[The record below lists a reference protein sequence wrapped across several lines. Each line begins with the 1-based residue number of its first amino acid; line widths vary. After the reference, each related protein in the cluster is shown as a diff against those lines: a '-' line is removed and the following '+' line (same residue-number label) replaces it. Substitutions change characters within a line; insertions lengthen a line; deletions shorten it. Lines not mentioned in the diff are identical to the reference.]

1 MLTLALPDD
10 SNDPTRPGREAS
22 FEPADAFRTL
32 DARWGRIRRL
42 GLPSDGPGDPE
53 GVDAGQLADRRQ
65 RLGDAFSTNS
75 LLGLVPDA
83 VARVG
88 EAGYTAL
95 IADTDGVI
103 VASRVSERFDSTAAR
118 VRLVEGASWSEH
130 HRGTNAIG
138 TAIVER
144 TAVAVIGRAHYEKK
158 NHGLVCYAAPIF
170 DPMGELVA
178 VFDVTS
184 RVDHA
189 SPLVGGLVEMVAHSL
204 EQVLREST
212 YARAHAGGLH
222 GLRARIEGAHGPA
235 FALDRRGLIAVHGPS
250 SLRATRLEWAML
262 AELASDQRPFEY
274 EGHRFRLEPVLSQ
287 LGAVIAFVATTDSIT
302 RPPTPRP
309 PTSRP
314 ESAPTEPSH
323 LVTRTSPFRRITGSD
338 PAIARARQHAER
350 FAATTLP
357 VLLLAETGTGKE
369 LFARAIHDAS
379 PRKKHPFIAVNCG
392 ALSTSLL
399 ESELFG
405 YAPGAFTGANTKG
418 QGGRL
423 AAAHGGTLFLDEV
436 AELAPS
442 AQAALLRFLE
452 DGRFSR
458 LGDPSERHSDVRLVC
473 ATCRDLPAMVERGA
487 FRRDLYYRIR
497 GAVIALPRLRDRVD
511 LLELV
516 DVIIDELVAIKG
528 LKRSA
533 LAPEAALLMTG
544 HTWPGN
550 VRELKMA
557 LEVAL
562 VLADGDPIRA
572 EHLAPDLVSSPA
584 ALSFAAPSPS
594 HHPAALP
601 TLPSAPPPYSGPP
614 TPLREHAER
623 SALSAALDRAGG
635 NLSSAARLLGV
646 ARTTLY
652 RMLKRHGIAPE

>member
-10 SNDPTRPGREAS
+10 SNDPAARSGREA
-22 FEPADAFRTL
+22 FEPVDTFRTL
-32 DARWGRIRRL
+32 DERWGRIRRL

-65 RLGDAFSTNS
+65 RLGDAFSTNA

-95 IADTDGVI
+95 IADADGVI

-212 YARAHAGGLH
+212 YARAHPGGLH
-222 GLRARIEGAHGPA
+222 GLRARIEGARGPA

-250 SLRATRLEWAML
+250 SLRETHLEWAML
-262 AELASDQRPFEY
+262 AELASDHRPLET
-274 EGHRFRLEPVLSQ
+274 EGLRFRLEPVLSLQ
-287 LGAVIAFVATTDSIT
+287 GAVIAFVATTDTIT
-302 RPPTPRP
+302 RPPAQRP
-309 PTSRP
+309 STSRP
-314 ESAPTEPSH
+314 ESPPTEPSRF
-323 LVTRTSPFRRITGSD
+323 VTRPSPFHRITGSD
-338 PAIARARQHAER
+338 PAIAKARQHAER

-473 ATCRDLPAMVERGA
+473 ATCRDLPAMVERGD

-516 DVIIDELVAIKG
+516 DAIIDGLVTTKG

-533 LAPEAALLMTG
+533 LTPGAASLMSR

-562 VLADGDPIRA
+562 VLADGDPIRQD
-572 EHLAPDLVSSPA
+572 HLAPDIASAPFSPPTP
-584 ALSFAAPSPS
+584 STQSPS
-594 HHPAALP
+594 GPLVQSSASSYAG
-601 TLPSAPPPYSGPP
+601 PS

-652 RMLKRHGIAPE
+652 RMLKRHGLAPE